1 MHACS
6 QTKNL
11 FLSKNYRDPN
21 WTRGYQDRNLA
32 NLSSIVHWLPWVVTT
47 CQMAFSPFLTLL
59 RRLPNLYL
67 FVSSFTLFITL
78 GCYAIQR
85 WKRYLLLR
93 QITASDT
100 MLAVKKDLFSSSF
113 SVTWT
118 RKLGVSL
125 IRCFISACTRT
136 LSLFYI
142 SLNSLQIL
150 LPL

>member
-1 MHACS
+1 MHVCS
-6 QTKNL
+6 QKKNL

-21 WTRGYQDRNLA
+21 WTRGYQDKNLA
-32 NLSSIVHWLPWVVTT
+32 NLSSIVHWPPWVVTT

-59 RRLPNLYL
+59 RRFPNLYL

-85 WKRYLLLR
+85 WKQYLLLK
-93 QITASDT
+93 QTTASDI

-113 SVTWT
+113 FVTLT

-136 LSLFYI
+136 WLLFYI
-142 SLNSLQIL
+142 FLNSLQIL